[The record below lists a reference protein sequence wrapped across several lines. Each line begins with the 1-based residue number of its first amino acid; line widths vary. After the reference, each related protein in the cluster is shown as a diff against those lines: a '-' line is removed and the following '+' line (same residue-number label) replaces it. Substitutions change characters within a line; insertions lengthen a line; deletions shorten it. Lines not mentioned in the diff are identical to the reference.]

1 MCEFWL
7 YLQVSVEA
15 GAQAAGGNGI
25 WVLLQI
31 LSVLE
36 WILVMLIV
44 VRISEWGRKLNPF
57 WGISGIP
64 SMNNKIL
71 YWMHVHRSLKMQLRL
86 LSSDRDKIIYIYT
99 CTYIYTI
106 IYVCIYE
113 PCYQFMRKNAEAF
126 FAVDLK
132 QKTNHRRE
140 NSFPSDIRILLVM
153 VMLHRHACFRAV
165 WFRSSPL
172 IYQASLYLEAGP
184 YCWLHVLVL
193 KKSENHQQ
201 KIKIHNNVIK
211 KTKEWRGSNKK
222 LSVTL
227 DHHQK
232 LVFDECL
239 RYFLMGSQQI

>member
-1 MCEFWL
+1 
-7 YLQVSVEA
+7 
-15 GAQAAGGNGI
+15 
-25 WVLLQI
+25 
-31 LSVLE
+31 
-36 WILVMLIV
+36 
-44 VRISEWGRKLNPF
+44 
-57 WGISGIP
+57 
-64 SMNNKIL
+64 
-71 YWMHVHRSLKMQLRL
+71 
-86 LSSDRDKIIYIYT
+86 
-99 CTYIYTI
+99 
-106 IYVCIYE
+106 
-113 PCYQFMRKNAEAF
+113 MRKNAEAF

-239 RYFLMGSQQI
+239 RYFQMGSQQIEFNHKYTFKKTSTTYKSHSINKKKTISKYVLWIT

>member
-15 GAQAAGGNGI
+15 GSQAAGGNGI

-86 LSSDRDKIIYIYT
+86 LSSDRDKIIHIYMYIYIQS
-99 CTYIYTI
+99 YMY
-106 IYVCIYE
+106 
-113 PCYQFMRKNAEAF
+113 AF
-126 FAVDLK
+126 
-132 QKTNHRRE
+132 TNHVISSCGKTRRLSLQSTE
-140 NSFPSDIRILLVM
+140 NRRRTIEEKIAF
-153 VMLHRHACFRAV
+153 H
-165 WFRSSPL
+165 W
-172 IYQASLYLEAGP
+172 IYA
-184 YCWLHVLVL
+184 
-193 KKSENHQQ
+193 
-201 KIKIHNNVIK
+201 
-211 KTKEWRGSNKK
+211 
-222 LSVTL
+222 
-227 DHHQK
+227 
-232 LVFDECL
+232 F
-239 RYFLMGSQQI
+239 

>member
-86 LSSDRDKIIYIYT
+86 LSSDRDKIIYIYM
-99 CTYIYTI
+99 YIYI
-106 IYVCIYE
+106 QSYMY
-113 PCYQFMRKNAEAF
+113 AF
-126 FAVDLK
+126 
-132 QKTNHRRE
+132 TNHVISSCGKTRRLSLQSTE
-140 NSFPSDIRILLVM
+140 NRRRTIEEKIAFHRIYAFCLLWSCCIIMHASELSDL
-153 VMLHRHACFRAV
+153 
-165 WFRSSPL
+165 
-172 IYQASLYLEAGP
+172 G
-184 YCWLHVLVL
+184 
-193 KKSENHQQ
+193 
-201 KIKIHNNVIK
+201 
-211 KTKEWRGSNKK
+211 
-222 LSVTL
+222 
-227 DHHQK
+227 
-232 LVFDECL
+232 
-239 RYFLMGSQQI
+239 